1 MTIEPTQYGELR
13 PADQVKD
20 VELLEDKEGEDDDSD
35 GWVNVSDGESEWV
48 KVEDEDGE
56 ADSDD
61 DDAEGEWVE
70 TDNEEES
77 DDDEEE
83 EEEEEGEEEEEEGEE
98 VEDAEDEDGEA
109 DGADEDEAAWF
120 VDKTPST
127 VTAGGD
133 EAEKADDMDE
143 ALPKEE
149 NAARADLTRVPSHN
163 HPSSSALF
171 ELTLHSFTSHSCS
184 LRRTL
189 RR

>member
-61 DDAEGEWVE
+61 DAEGEWVE

-83 EEEEEGEEEEEEGEE
+83 EEEEEGEQEEGGEE
-98 VEDAEDEDGEA
+98 VEDDEDEDGEA

-120 VDKTPST
+120 VDKNPST
-127 VTAGGD
+127 VAAGGD
-133 EAEKADDMDE
+133 AAEKADDMDE
-143 ALPKEE
+143 VLPKEE
-149 NAARADLTRVPSHN
+149 NTARADLTRVPSHN
-163 HPSSSALF
+163 HRSSTLF
-171 ELTLHSFTSHSCS
+171 EPRLTLHSLHHSCS